1 MYINEDYIAKWVEKQ
16 GGLLLTR
23 SIKNIDTFDI
33 SQQYNPFYV
42 CITGY
47 QQILD
52 IFFNKLMKLCKEK
65 FILIII
71 ETDVVKMKKEWL
83 EDDRLIHCYTW
94 NKPYEHH
101 KMSCIPIGLNF
112 NGQYKS
118 MLEFLQLKNKNEKNE
133 NENEN
138 ENEKNVKNKNE
149 KNKKKEK
156 KLLCFNCSLY
166 TSEERVKLKGII
178 ETRFSKFCD
187 QLQPIPFKKM
197 YYIPSFIEGKIR
209 IRETDKR
216 CYEEWGNYKYILSP
230 QGAGL
235 DCHRTWEAIM
245 IGIIP
250 IVKSSSIDEIYN
262 ELPVLVIKDWNEL
275 SVKLL
280 NNKLEE
286 INKCRGEKMYNF
298 ERLYIKYW
306 VNKMEKTMRKYI
318 KPSYLNNKKIHFIT
332 YGDDKFKQSKKR
344 IMQEAMEFE
353 EFTSIQSY
361 EPDDLPIKFKEKHE
375 DILNR
380 SRGGGYWI
388 WRPKIILDRVENM
401 EWGDYL
407 VYLDAGCTINKQ
419 GKKRFY
425 EYIEQLE
432 KSEYGIVSFQMN
444 KYDDKSIT
452 QKEKWWTTKEIFN
465 FFDEKSNSEIGES
478 GQYLGGVLIMKKN
491 EHLMEYLDR
500 FDEIIEENPLLCTDE
515 YNNNGKQENYFK
527 DNRHEQ
533 SVTSILRKKMGSV
546 VIKRDESWCP
556 PFGRGESL
564 KYPFWA
570 TRLRK

>member
-1 MYINEDYIAKWVEKQ
+1 MKNGEIINIYYLHK
-16 GGLLLTR
+16 
-23 SIKNIDTFDI
+23 DT
-33 SQQYNPFYV
+33 
-42 CITGY
+42 
-47 QQILD
+47 
-52 IFFNKLMKLCKEK
+52 
-65 FILIII
+65 
-71 ETDVVKMKKEWL
+71 
-83 EDDRLIHCYTW
+83 
-94 NKPYEHH
+94 
-101 KMSCIPIGLNF
+101 
-112 NGQYKS
+112 
-118 MLEFLQLKNKNEKNE
+118 
-133 NENEN
+133 
-138 ENEKNVKNKNE
+138 
-149 KNKKKEK
+149 
-156 KLLCFNCSLY
+156 
-166 TSEERVKLKGII
+166 
-178 ETRFSKFCD
+178 
-187 QLQPIPFKKM
+187 
-197 YYIPSFIEGKIR
+197 
-209 IRETDKR
+209 
-216 CYEEWGNYKYILSP
+216 
-230 QGAGL
+230 GL

-280 NNKLEE
+280 NNKFEE
-286 INKCRGEKMYNF
+286 INKLRGEKMYNF

-306 VNKMEKTMRKYI
+306 VNKMEKTMKKYI
-318 KPSYLNNKKIHFIT
+318 KPPYLNNKKIHFIT

-344 IMQEAMEFE
+344 IIQEAKEFE

-361 EPDDLPIKFKEKHE
+361 EPDDLPIKFKEKHK

-388 WRPKIILDRVENM
+388 WRPKIILDRVESM

-465 FFDEKSNSEIGES
+465 FFDEKPDSEVGES

-491 EHLMEYLDR
+491 EHLMEYLNR
-500 FDEIIEENPLLCTDE
+500 FDEIMR
-515 YNNNGKQENYFK
+515 K
-527 DNRHEQ
+527 
-533 SVTSILRKKMGSV
+533 SIIMYR
-546 VIKRDESWCP
+546 
-556 PFGRGESL
+556 
-564 KYPFWA
+564 
-570 TRLRK
+570 